1 MELSMMTF
9 MLEFPVL
16 FFDPGTQEEKA
27 RKIESFIRLTSET
40 GYRSI
45 DLIWQTIRLVGREE
59 IKRMLE
65 ENGLK
70 LSCVICMDVAGD
82 IDGAD
87 GLVDACEYLNCRK
100 IMLVPGAPIE
110 DKRALFALMVK
121 NYSKIVDLASQ
132 KGIVCVC

>member
-40 GYRSI
+40 GYRNI

-59 IKRMLE
+59 KKKADKKRRKAQL
-65 ENGLK
+65 
-70 LSCVICMDVAGD
+70 C
-82 IDGAD
+82 
-87 GLVDACEYLNCRK
+87 YLYGR
-100 IMLVPGAPIE
+100 G
-110 DKRALFALMVK
+110 RRH
-121 NYSKIVDLASQ
+121 
-132 KGIVCVC
+132 